1 MDVNNVQE
9 MWSLGT
15 DDYILAI
22 FQMFLDFDLQSLY
35 CTISVIHNL
44 WGNGLLGAG
53 MCTPKSFVLCLS

>member
-22 FQMFLDFDLQSLY
+22 FQMFLDFDLQSFKDSLIIKQPEML
-35 CTISVIHNL
+35 CNL
-44 WGNGLLGAG
+44 
-53 MCTPKSFVLCLS
+53 VLALPIDTVL

>member
-22 FQMFLDFDLQSLY
+22 FQMFLDFDLQSFKDSLIIKQPKML
-35 CTISVIHNL
+35 CNL
-44 WGNGLLGAG
+44 
-53 MCTPKSFVLCLS
+53 VLALPIYTVL